1 MKKII
6 IFLFLLNSFV
16 LGIDL
21 IKEDK
26 KNKDLKEENYYNIGN
41 ILTLNKKTNEYKRV
55 LQIKD
60 LLNKYMFDFNLLQN
74 DNSIIILNKLKNNF
88 NNMKLKE
95 NVNKNYFGI
104 VQKDTLTYFNRQQI
118 RENNDSIKKQIVPI
132 LSMGTKIIHL
142 LKLKDRKIKIE
153 DGKKYNVFC
162 GEMESDSCIT
172 AKNIEKLYE
181 VNFNYITINDLKLEK
196 KIKDKFLKD
205 EYFRNKKLFELL
217 NKKNID
223 IYIKVVEAPYIYFEE
238 KQDFLNIDILELEPN
253 FDMEEI
259 YENTTIEKEYSWL
272 QRKVHLYS
280 VKSTLVTI
288 LSNEKY
294 NPIIRNVIRI
304 LYNNKTYL
312 IKEIDTNWK
321 NVDFDYMKYSNMLK
335 IAKKEINLNKVKD

>member
-196 KIKDKFLKD
+196 K
-205 EYFRNKKLFELL
+205 NK
-217 NKKNID
+217 
-223 IYIKVVEAPYIYFEE
+223 
-238 KQDFLNIDILELEPN
+238 
-253 FDMEEI
+253 
-259 YENTTIEKEYSWL
+259 
-272 QRKVHLYS
+272 R
-280 VKSTLVTI
+280 
-288 LSNEKY
+288 
-294 NPIIRNVIRI
+294 
-304 LYNNKTYL
+304 
-312 IKEIDTNWK
+312 
-321 NVDFDYMKYSNMLK
+321 
-335 IAKKEINLNKVKD
+335 